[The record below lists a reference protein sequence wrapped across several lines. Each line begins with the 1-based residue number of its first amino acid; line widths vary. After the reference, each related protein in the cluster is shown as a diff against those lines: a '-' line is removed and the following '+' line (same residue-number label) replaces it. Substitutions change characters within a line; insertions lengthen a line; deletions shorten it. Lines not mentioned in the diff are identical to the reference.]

1 MPSWRQSSSCLGG
14 PRRSSL
20 RPPDLAH
27 YSLATTSPSL
37 VAKSLSAG
45 TEKAYMADHVEVF
58 LSKGMEN

>member
-27 YSLATTSPSL
+27 SLATTSPSL